1 MTLPSVRFL
10 PEAVEDLLE
19 TQRWYGARESA
30 LARDFAETVA
40 AAMERIR
47 VTPQSFPL
55 IHGQIRRVVLSH
67 FPMPSMSASRALKS
81 S

>member
-30 LARDFAETVA
+30 LAQDFAETVA
-40 AAMERIR
+40 AAIQRILVFSIVSLDPR
-47 VTPQSFPL
+47 SDPQGGAESISLCRLFP
-55 IHGQIRRVVLSH
+55 
-67 FPMPSMSASRALKS
+67 RAGH
-81 S
+81 